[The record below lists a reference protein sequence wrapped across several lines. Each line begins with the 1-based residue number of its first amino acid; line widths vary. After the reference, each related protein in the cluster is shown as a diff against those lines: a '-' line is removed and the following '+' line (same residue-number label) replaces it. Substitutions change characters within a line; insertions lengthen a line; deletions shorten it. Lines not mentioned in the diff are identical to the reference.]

1 MWNYDFEVPEKKRV
15 RVIVHTDCKNEADDQ
30 FALAHHLMTPKFD
43 VKGIV
48 AGHFAFAEK
57 YRDFGGKRTT
67 EASYDEVIKILELM
81 GVKDKYNVALGS
93 PDPMADRET
102 PISSPG
108 ADLIIE
114 EAMREDERPLYIA
127 CLGAITDLACAYLK
141 EPKIAE
147 RLTAIWIGGGT
158 YPKGGQEFNMMQDIN
173 AVNVLFSSAMPI
185 WQVPI
190 DTYKQMAVSLA
201 ELQVRVK
208 PCGDIGN
215 YLFTQMVE
223 FNNTCGDIPHWPHGE
238 IWGLGDSPTV
248 SVLLEES
255 ERTTSYKMYP
265 APFVNEDLSY
275 NLEAGNREIRVY
287 NYVDSRLTMED
298 FYAKLYLNFG
308 AGAKS

>member
-30 FALAHHLMTPKFD
+30 FALAHHLMTPMFD

-57 YRDFGGKRTT
+57 YRELGGRRTT
-67 EASYDEVIKILELM
+67 ELSYDEIIKVLDLM
-81 GVKDKYNVALGS
+81 GLEGQYRVELGS
-93 PDPMADRET
+93 PDPMADIKT
-102 PISSPG
+102 PISSAG

-114 EAMREDERPLYIA
+114 EAMREDDRPLYVA

-141 EPKIAE
+141 EPKIAD

-158 YPKGGQEFNMMQDIN
+158 YPHGCQEFNLMQDIHAAN
-173 AVNVLFSSAMPI
+173 ALFASTMPF

-208 PCGDIGN
+208 PCGELGN

-223 FNNTCGDIPHWPHGE
+223 LNNALGDIENWPHGE

-248 SVLLEES
+248 SVLLEER

-265 APFVNEDLSY
+265 APFVNEDMSY
-275 NLEAGNREIRVY
+275 NLDTGNREIRVY

-308 AGAKS
+308 AGK